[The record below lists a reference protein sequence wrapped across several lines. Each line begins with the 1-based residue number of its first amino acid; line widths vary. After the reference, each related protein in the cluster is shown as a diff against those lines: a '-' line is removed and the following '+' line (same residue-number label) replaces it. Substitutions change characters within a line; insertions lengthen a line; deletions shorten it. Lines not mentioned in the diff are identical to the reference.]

1 MSSIFKIT
9 KSYINPTI
17 KDPND
22 PNGIRCIVDTETR
35 NSAFIVNVDKV
46 FYFKNPPDTP
56 GIDLI
61 ARKRILETLKEQID
75 KELENLKNEEYGIEY

>member
-9 KSYINPTI
+9 KSHINPTI

-22 PNGIRCIVDTETR
+22 PNGIRCIVDTETN

-56 GIDLI
+56 GIYI
-61 ARKRILETLKEQID
+61 MAKKYILETLKKQID
-75 KELENLKNEEYGIEY
+75 KELEDLEHGEYGIEY